1 MDTNTYLIQMIQGLF
16 REAFADHPELFGQVA
31 DWGEVTIFE
40 RVPRY

>member
-1 MDTNTYLIQMIQGLF
+1 MF

-40 RVPRY
+40 RVPR